1 MFLGAC
7 SSNLVGLESRRSFD
21 LMMKPCCRLTNLIL
35 LDSTRHFAL
44 DRFAFSISLSPSSL
58 VSFVFAAKVSSNRDQ
73 KEISFRNKS
82 LAKHPNVQTSS
93 PRHLSTFHLSLSLLI
108 HLESGVQSLNPPP
121 LALILPHPPRLLQLH
136 LPTSHLNHSKL
147 LSSDPPHPAK
157 PL

>member
-1 MFLGAC
+1 MGAC

-82 LAKHPNVQTSS
+82 LAKTKIATSS
-93 PRHLSTFHLSLSLLI
+93 PAISQPFSACK
-108 HLESGVQSLNPPP
+108 SGEQCLNPPP
-121 LALILPHPPRLLQLH
+121 LALLLNYPPLLLH
-136 LPTSHLNHSKL
+136 LHPSTSHLNH
-147 LSSDPPHPAK
+147 
-157 PL
+157 

>member
-1 MFLGAC
+1 MNFEGVGEHRGDRRVFLGAC

-73 KEISFRNKS
+73 KEGFFRNKS
-82 LAKHPNVQTSS
+82 RCENQNCNFVT
-93 PRHLSTFHLSLSLLI
+93 RHLSTFHLSLS
-108 HLESGVQSLNPPP
+108 SLPPANPGCN
-121 LALILPHPPRLLQLH
+121 ASTLH
-136 LPTSHLNHSKL
+136 L
-147 LSSDPPHPAK
+147 
-157 PL
+157 